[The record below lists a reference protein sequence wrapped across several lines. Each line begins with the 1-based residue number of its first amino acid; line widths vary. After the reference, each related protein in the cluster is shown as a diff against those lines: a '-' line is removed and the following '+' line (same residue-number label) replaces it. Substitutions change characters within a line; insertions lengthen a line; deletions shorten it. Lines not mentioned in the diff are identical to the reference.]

1 VIFVPQFQYVRRD
14 LLEVRVD
21 GREFG
26 KYPDLDDEV
35 TLDWPNQTLYYAPQS
50 TSILINY
57 RHKITISKRPGLQ
70 EENIPVRSTSYS
82 PTQQNQYL
90 ARMKTYSNTETSD
103 DADAGAAEE
112 QQLDKSTPRT
122 TVRCQSI

>member
-1 VIFVPQFQYVRRD
+1 MIFVPQFQYVRRD

-70 EENIPVRSTSYS
+70 EENIPVRGTSYS

-122 TVRCQSI
+122 NVRCQSI